1 MITKEE
7 MRLHLL
13 KIKKMSLNRTL
24 EKVEKKIQELSDT
37 IKETL
42 QYKNFVKNKYCIVCE
57 NRDKKNDFAIPD
69 GIVCTHPCNKK
80 GKDRFQCYSNTC
92 KHWVKEKK
100 DGAED
105 ED

>member
-13 KIKKMSLNRTL
+13 KTKKMSLKRTL

-42 QYKNFVKNKYCIVCE
+42 QYKNFVKNKYCIV
-57 NRDKKNDFAIPD
+57 
-69 GIVCTHPCNKK
+69 
-80 GKDRFQCYSNTC
+80 
-92 KHWVKEKK
+92 
-100 DGAED
+100 
-105 ED
+105 